1 MFRRHS
7 RDRLDASSVVASLY
21 GSLLGRYPSG
31 GEEQAHIDRLLAG
44 GSVEQLVQAILA
56 STEWQGHFFRTRAF
70 DELLAPDPL
79 PLEVPRLYFCH
90 LPKTGGSSLREMLR
104 PHFDELEFC
113 GGLTVSEL
121 YRLSPYRMRSYRVI
135 TGHFGPSL
143 RLFLPEIPLVTT
155 TLVREPVAMVVS
167 HYVHWR
173 DHGVPADPLTQLA
186 RSMSFD
192 NWCRC
197 DDTLG
202 LWSNPQAADLCL
214 PRIPPTRAEA
224 LITPEGGRM
233 DVSEVELRERAG
245 NALEQM
251 DIVGTTDDLLAV
263 YRACLDHLGKAP
275 SYAEPLRENVG
286 GSPEVIVSPSTR
298 DWLLERNAIDQELF
312 ERAQLRATELEVPL
326 SRAPES

>member
-1 MFRRHS
+1 
-7 RDRLDASSVVASLY
+7 VVASLY

-31 GEEQAHIDRLLAG
+31 GEEKAHIDRLLAG
-44 GSVEQLVQAILA
+44 GSVEQLVESILT
-56 STEWQGHFFRTRAF
+56 SSEWQGHFFRSRAF

-113 GGLTVSEL
+113 GGFTVSEF
-121 YRLSPYRMRSYRVI
+121 YRLSPYRLRSYRVI
-135 TGHFGPSL
+135 TGHFGPNL
-143 RLFLPEIPLVTT
+143 CLFLPEVRVVTA

-173 DHGVPADPLTQLA
+173 DHGVPADPFTQLA
-186 RSMSFD
+186 RRLSFD
-192 NWCRC
+192 SWCRC
-197 DDTLG
+197 DDTVG

-224 LITPEGGRM
+224 LIRPEGAR
-233 DVSEVELRERAG
+233 VAASAAELREQAG
-245 NALEQM
+245 IALEQM

-263 YRACLDHLGKAP
+263 YRACLHHLGKAP
-275 SYAEPLRENVG
+275 SYTQPLRENVG
-286 GSPEVIVSPSTR
+286 GLPEVTVSPSTR
-298 DWLLERNAIDQELF
+298 DWLLERNTIDQELF
-312 ERAQLRATELEVPL
+312 ERAQLRGTELQVPP
-326 SRAPES
+326 SSARQSSGQ